1 MSIGEAVEEQVEAKA
16 AVPWLQHT
24 TYDYDNQQAT
34 PLFPGAPNEL
44 SGDKLTNGIGAN
56 DHQSMEVDDEDD
68 IGFSLDQ
75 LLNIPKTSDIGQV
88 NLCVFELMCNFS
100 ASHRN
105 GRRNIIRGAN
115 LSCKSSSLI
124 IVFFC
129 CCFVNTTGKVNVS

>member
-100 ASHRN
+100 FFSF
-105 GRRNIIRGAN
+105 
-115 LSCKSSSLI
+115 SSKWKEEHNTWGEFVVQI
-124 IVFFC
+124 FFLNYC
-129 CCFVNTTGKVNVS
+129 LLLLLFCEYDG